1 MQKKSEN
8 QSESK
13 LSPIKL
19 LNGTEDPRTKLAFLV
34 TLFSIITVGIIS
46 LTILVGS
53 VFGADLEG
61 AQLVLTGILPLLGT
75 WVGTILA
82 YYFSKDN
89 FETAAASERKR
100 LSIQQ
105 KRIPVPALTVSRK
118 LGKMVVARM
127 PKSNVILAPDKGP
140 FVEFNVQRLPVL
152 DKNDHPHYII
162 HLNTVIKFRETA
174 KLDPKALTSLTL
186 ETLGTKDPQILSMF
200 EKSFTTISP
209 DSSISEAK
217 QALEGIPQCQD
228 VFITKDGT
236 RNSPILGWLTNTRI
250 LEQLGE

>member
-1 MQKKSEN
+1 MPKKSEN

-13 LSPIKL
+13 LSPIKKL

-105 KRIPVPALTVSRK
+105 KRIPVPALTVSR
-118 LGKMVVARM
+118 
-127 PKSNVILAPDKGP
+127 N
-140 FVEFNVQRLPVL
+140 
-152 DKNDHPHYII
+152 
-162 HLNTVIKFRETA
+162 
-174 KLDPKALTSLTL
+174 
-186 ETLGTKDPQILSMF
+186 
-200 EKSFTTISP
+200 
-209 DSSISEAK
+209 
-217 QALEGIPQCQD
+217 
-228 VFITKDGT
+228 
-236 RNSPILGWLTNTRI
+236 
-250 LEQLGE
+250 